1 MHARRCRCRQPPV
14 ILHQG
19 WKDVMPRDKMLK
31 LLQDSVTP
39 SRVSPRP
46 LFPTP
51 LGCKLREPGLF
62 LNRKSLSVQHHRSCW
77 DSPAFISCFFF
88 LIVFPPPPH
97 PPRPFCAGL
106 ELFQPL
112 GSLLTSFA
120 SRKNKRKSGSYFRQH
135 PAAPCRNPSCPSL
148 ASRRARPHRAQPALP
163 PSRRR
168 SQPGLQETPSPPCRG
183 LHSPV
188 STSPLTSPVLRS
200 AP

>member
-1 MHARRCRCRQPPV
+1 MHARRCQCRQPPV

-120 SRKNKRKSGSYFRQH
+120 SRKIREKVAPISDSTQLRPAETLRVPPLRPGVLVPTGHSQLCHRLV
-135 PAAPCRNPSCPSL
+135 AAPSLGCR
-148 ASRRARPHRAQPALP
+148 RPHPPRVGVCTHPSAQAL
-163 PSRRR
+163 
-168 SQPGLQETPSPPCRG
+168 
-183 LHSPV
+183 
-188 STSPLTSPVLRS
+188 
-200 AP
+200 